1 MNKKKL
7 LKLSIVNVL
16 IILLL
21 FLLLE
26 ITVRLLFPQIHLSGS
41 SSALFKDS
49 VYFNSAGLVPNSI
62 GTSYGVKKEVNSN
75 GFWKYN
81 NSSPSIDKKKKWL
94 FLGDSITMGI
104 GVDNDSTFP
113 GIINSEIDNVEI
125 LNSAMIGYSSL
136 DYLNIVK
143 KLIQKDGNVIGV
155 QKIFIF
161 WCLNDIYDFYPT
173 SNSPDYR
180 EKGILG
186 KVVKFLSANLKTWQL
201 LKELFSDRQRD
212 YFLYDY
218 QFYEY
223 SNPLFNKSIANIEK
237 CASIARLN
245 NIDISVIILPYEY
258 QIRNFN
264 KKELFLPQQL
274 FQKKFESIGIKIY
287 DILKDL
293 KPYMN
298 NSKSL
303 YLFGDGIHFS
313 EQGHKL
319 ISKILLTRFLN

>member
-1 MNKKKL
+1 MNNKKL
-7 LKLSIVNVL
+7 LKLTIINVL
-16 IILLL
+16 IIFLF

-26 ITVRLLFPQIHLSGS
+26 ITVRLLYPQIHLSGS

-49 VYFNSAGLVPNSI
+49 VYYYSAGLVPNSI
-62 GTSYGVKKEVNSN
+62 GTSYGVKKEVNPN

-81 NSSPSIDKKKKWL
+81 NSLQSINKKKKWL

-113 GIINSEIDNVEI
+113 GIINSEADSVEI

-143 KLIQKDGNVIGV
+143 KLIQKDGNSIGV

-180 EKGILG
+180 EKGIFG
-186 KVVKFLSANLKTWQL
+186 NVIKFLSANLKTWQL
-201 LKELFSDRQRD
+201 LKEVFSDRQKD

-218 QFYEY
+218 QFYES
-223 SNPLFNKSIANIEK
+223 SNPLYNKSIVNIKE
-237 CASIARLN
+237 CASIARSKN
-245 NIDISVIILPYEY
+245 VDISVIILPYEY

-264 KKELFLPQQL
+264 KKELFRPQKL
-274 FQKKFESIGIKIY
+274 FQKKLESTGIKIF
-287 DILKDL
+287 DISEDF
-293 KPYMN
+293 KPYTN
-298 NSKSL
+298 DSKSL

-313 EQGHKL
+313 ELGHKL

>member
-1 MNKKKL
+1 VNIKKI
-7 LKLSIVNVL
+7 LKLTFVNLSL
-16 IILLL
+16 IFLL
-21 FLLLE
+21 FLVLE
-26 ITVRLLFPQIHLSGS
+26 IAVRSLYPQIHLSGTS
-41 SSALFKDS
+41 SSLFMDS
-49 VYFNSAGLVPNSI
+49 VYFNSPGLISNSV
-62 GTSYGVKKEVNSN
+62 GTSYDAKKEVNPD

-81 NSSPSIDKKKKWL
+81 NSEKSINKKKKWL

-113 GIINSEIDNVEI
+113 GIINSETDSIEI
-125 LNSAMIGYSSL
+125 LNTAMIGYSSL

-143 KLIQKDGNVIGV
+143 KLIQKDDNSVGV

-186 KVVKFLSANLKTWQL
+186 NVIKFLSANLKTWQL
-201 LKELFSDRQRD
+201 FKEIFSDRQKD

-218 QFYEY
+218 QFYES
-223 SNPLFNKSIANIEK
+223 SNPLFNKSAANIAE
-237 CASIARLN
+237 CASIARTK
-245 NIDISVIILPYEY
+245 NIDVSVIIFPYEY

-264 KKELFLPQQL
+264 KRELFRTQQL
-274 FQKKFESIGIKIY
+274 FQKKLESSEVKIY
-287 DILKDL
+287 DVTEDF

-298 NSKSL
+298 DSKSL
-303 YLFGDGIHFS
+303 FLFGDGIHFS
-313 EQGHKL
+313 EKGHKL
-319 ISKILLTRFLN
+319 ISKILLSRFLN